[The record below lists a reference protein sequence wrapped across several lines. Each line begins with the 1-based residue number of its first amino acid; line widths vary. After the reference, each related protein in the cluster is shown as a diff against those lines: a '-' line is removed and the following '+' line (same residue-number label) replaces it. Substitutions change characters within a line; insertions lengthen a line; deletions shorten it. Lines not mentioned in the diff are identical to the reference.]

1 MQQDKIPKTRQ
12 GKIKFLNDLKAG
24 KITIA
29 DIAGDSFTLW
39 DSDGDNYTNTGT
51 GEMITRNEFEALT
64 LKGTHIILVPAEG
77 CDPIEEDFE

>member
-1 MQQDKIPKTRQ
+1 MQQIPKTRW

-39 DSDGDNYTNTGT
+39 DSDGDHYTNTGT
-51 GEMITRNEFEALT
+51 GEMITRIDFEALT

-77 CDPIEEDFE
+77 CDPIED